1 MNALWIRVLSDSNK
15 PLSYG
20 NLTVHRKPKSAY
32 NSAMLAL
39 LRSIFVVATLA
50 VVLIQGTA
58 TPAAQA
64 TTSGTGISAKPNWA
78 PPTDAAPRLPNGKP
92 DFSGVWDHQYV
103 PDMTATNRNPAL
115 QKGPK
120 ELPFT
125 SAGVENMK
133 NYDPVRDG
141 DYTGMCMPYGLM
153 RSMNAP
159 YPIQIFQNDKYVAFL
174 FEVSTWFHVVPF
186 KNEHPKEID
195 PTWFGNSIAKW
206 DGDTLV
212 VDTIGFNGYTRL
224 DTVGRPHSDKLHLTQ
239 TFKHIDAGHV
249 AYSVT
254 VDDPVFYSQPWTNE
268 RTMTLSNGEL
278 LEYSCEENNKS
289 LWEGRI
295 KLWIPPNASQPRS
308 TPSFP
313 EGKK

>member
-1 MNALWIRVLSDSNK
+1 M
-15 PLSYG
+15 
-20 NLTVHRKPKSAY
+20 
-32 NSAMLAL
+32 
-39 LRSIFVVATLA
+39 
-50 VVLIQGTA
+50 
-58 TPAAQA
+58 
-64 TTSGTGISAKPNWA
+64 
-78 PPTDAAPRLPNGKP
+78 
-92 DFSGVWDHQYV
+92 
-103 PDMTATNRNPAL
+103 

-120 ELPFT
+120 ELPF
-125 SAGVENMK
+125 SPAGLDNMK

-159 YPIQIFQNDKYVAFL
+159 YPIQILQNDKYIAFL

-186 KNEHPKEID
+186 KDEHPKEID

-206 DGDTLV
+206 DGDTLI

-224 DTVGRPHSDKLHLTQ
+224 DTVGRPHSDKLHLKQ

-249 AYSVT
+249 AYAVT
-254 VDDPVFYSQPWTNE
+254 VDDPVYYTQPWTNE
-268 RTMTLSNGEL
+268 RTMTLSNGQL

>member
-1 MNALWIRVLSDSNK
+1 MPAHFRSTFVLM
-15 PLSYG
+15 
-20 NLTVHRKPKSAY
+20 TT
-32 NSAMLAL
+32 
-39 LRSIFVVATLA
+39 VVAVLA
-50 VVLIQGTA
+50 AGMA
-58 TPAAQA
+58 RPAAQA
-64 TTSGTGISAKPNWA
+64 TTSGTGISARPDWT
-78 PPTDAAPRLPNGKP
+78 PPTGPAPRLPNGRP

-103 PDMTATNRNPAL
+103 PDMTATNQRNPAM

-120 ELPFT
+120 ELPF
-125 SAGVENMK
+125 SPAGLDNMK

-159 YPIQIFQNDKYVAFL
+159 YPIQILQNDKYIAFL

-186 KNEHPKEID
+186 KDEHPQEID
-195 PTWFGNSIAKW
+195 ATWFGNSIAKW
-206 DGDTLV
+206 DGDTLI
-212 VDTIGFNGYTRL
+212 VDTIGFNGFTRL
-224 DTVGRPHSDKLHLTQ
+224 DTVGRPHSDKLHLKQ
-239 TFKHIDAGHV
+239 TFRHVDAGHV
-249 AYSVT
+249 AYAVT
-254 VDDPVFYSQPWTNE
+254 VDDPVYYTQPWTNE
-268 RTMTLSNGEL
+268 RIMTLSNGQL

-308 TPSFP
+308 APSFP